1 MTRIVILG
9 STGMLG
15 SEVLRVAKK
24 SGIEH
29 LAISRSTEISFDAK
43 QSSVEQLAME
53 VHLNENDWL
62 VNCIGWIPQKSSGDI
77 KKDSAQAEL
86 LNTSLPEQLSEA
98 KSQFGFN
105 WIQIGTDCVFEGNTG
120 RYSEDDVMDATDLYG
135 QSKIAGEQKSE
146 GVILIRSS
154 IVGRDQRTSSGIYSW
169 FKQAISGG
177 PVSGYSNQVWNG
189 VSTTAFAKLSVGL
202 AKASWTEPLLQ
213 HWIPEDSVS
222 KYELLSLFAKEL
234 GLDEGLVLPVD
245 TAPSVDRTL
254 TTTNRSRNN
263 ELWGMAGYKPP
274 PSIAMLCKEFI
285 AIDQKLG

>member
-1 MTRIVILG
+1 MTRLVILG

-15 SEVLRVAKK
+15 SEVLRVAGE
-24 SGIEH
+24 SGIDYS
-29 LAISRSTEISFDAK
+29 AISRSTEISFDAER
-43 QSSVEQLAME
+43 SSVEQLAKE
-53 VHLNENDWL
+53 VRLNENDWL

-77 KKDSAQAEL
+77 EKDRTQAEL
-86 LNTSLPEQLSEA
+86 LNTSLPEQLSAA
-98 KSQFGFN
+98 KSQFGFK
-105 WIQIGTDCVFEGNTG
+105 WIQIGTDCVFKGNRG
-120 RYSEDDVMDATDLYG
+120 QYSEDDVMDATDLYG
-135 QSKIAGEQKSE
+135 LSKIAGEQKS
-146 GVILIRSS
+146 GGAILIRSS
-154 IVGRDQRTSSGIYSW
+154 IVGRDQRTGSGIYSW

-177 PVSGYSNQVWNG
+177 SVNGYSNQMWNG

-254 TTTNRSRNN
+254 TTTNLSRNN
-263 ELWGMAGYKPP
+263 ELWGMAGYKSP
-274 PSIAMLCKEFI
+274 PSIAALCKEFI
-285 AIDQKLG
+285 ALDRKLG